1 MISHYI
7 KSLKNQFNSD
17 IIMNW
22 NNIHKSIL
30 VLVLAFGIQLLW
42 IFWKLW
48 IINTPSIWPWVN
60 LPLIHTQIY
69 INSISAFFFI
79 GLVCICYKFQKKH
92 WAHLFFPHLV
102 ISIFTLMFISDGF
115 LVGIYSP
122 ATIFAFVSI
131 SGIGIILFNRKFIY
145 IHLFNAFSIAII
157 LMYCTYKNLVP
168 YAPIFSQTLLEHDPQ
183 KNLFWVL
190 SMAYFIIPI
199 LIACL
204 VLCEVLLSQWRHR
217 ESLIQILSQTD
228 PLTNLYNRRSF
239 NEKLSLIQNT
249 RTQYAIILIDID
261 HFKMINDDFGHHIG
275 DEALKAVAQLLSTL
289 VRSSD
294 IVARYGGEEFIIA
307 MPETSLTIAR
317 EVAER
322 CRLAIQNQTLETL
335 TQKKI
340 NLTASFGVATS
351 EDETQINKI
360 IHHADQALYRAKA
373 YGRNQVHFHGETN
386 HG

>member
-1 MISHYI
+1 
-7 KSLKNQFNSD
+7 
-17 IIMNW
+17 
-22 NNIHKSIL
+22 
-30 VLVLAFGIQLLW
+30 
-42 IFWKLW
+42 
-48 IINTPSIWPWVN
+48 
-60 LPLIHTQIY
+60 
-69 INSISAFFFI
+69 
-79 GLVCICYKFQKKH
+79 
-92 WAHLFFPHLV
+92 
-102 ISIFTLMFISDGF
+102 
-115 LVGIYSP
+115 
-122 ATIFAFVSI
+122 
-131 SGIGIILFNRKFIY
+131 
-145 IHLFNAFSIAII
+145 
-157 LMYCTYKNLVP
+157 
-168 YAPIFSQTLLEHDPQ
+168 
-183 KNLFWVL
+183 
-190 SMAYFIIPI
+190 MAYFIIPI

-249 RTQYAIILIDID
+249 HTQYAIILIDID

-373 YGRNQVHFHGETN
+373 YGRNQVHFHSETN